1 MQTNMNL
8 TVGFK
13 GGQKMNGVAMYDNNS
28 GIRTIGGIVSNSNTL
43 DAEFGL
49 AVFADAA
56 DPAQLII
63 GKSVTMTAAKFR
75 GLLLGN
81 SGIRENMPARASSYL
96 RGTQATAVYFGALW
110 YDTITRE
117 DGTTAPVVGDL
128 LSVEDATGKVFTR
141 TTTAGT
147 GFTAIPGSVVE
158 VAGGSVA
165 IFIDGNV

>member
-8 TVGFK
+8 TVAFK

-28 GIRTIGGIVSNSNTL
+28 GIRTIGGIVSDDNTL

-49 AVFADAA
+49 AVFAPAA
-56 DPAQLII
+56 SIADLIV
-63 GKSVTMTAAKFR
+63 GKSVTMTSPIFR

-96 RGTQATAVYFGALW
+96 RGSPATAVYFGALW
-110 YDTITRE
+110 YDTIVRE
-117 DGTTAPVVGDL
+117 DGTTAAAVGDL
-128 LSVEDATGKVFTR
+128 LSIQDTTGKVFTR
-141 TTTAGT
+141 VTTAGT

-158 VAGGSVA
+158 VAGGSTA